1 MAGQYMDGGD
11 GNTSFGKGIVGGDGG
26 DSSDTERRGKSDM
39 DPDTGSIPS
48 ATPPPLPSA
57 TEDLPDDQY
66 GLEPRD
72 IEVLRNGGVVVGERD
87 GRITLPGKDGK
98 PVTKTKEE
106 LEKEI
111 KDVLKGKQDSWLPRV
126 VGGALGGLAGL
137 AVTGSPVGAATGVST
152 GAAAANK
159 LFGMTEAEK
168 EAAAKA
174 EYDKLLAKYDGD
186 IVKAVAEMNGG
197 AVKTSTYTPPPA
209 PTGGTDQPERTGKS
223 GGEVNGGASG
233 GSVQATAPAQTPEQ
247 QAVAAAQQRATDE
260 QKRFDSLVSLYG
272 ANRGM
277 LNPLTMDTAAS
288 PKEADAVR
296 KVNDLIAL
304 SGKSG
309 VVGDKAKADL
319 ANLTKMTPENRDA
332 WLQYYNPSAGQAS
345 GASASG
351 ASATAA
357 QGQATL
363 ASMAPTEVGEVS
375 QATGSYQTSLD
386 PLTSYDPTI
395 AQSEE
400 RARAVGMADLM
411 EARARGEVPSVAA
424 EQYKAGLDRLLQSQQ
439 AAVASQ
445 RGPAS
450 TLALRGAQT
459 QAGQLGQQAVRET
472 AILRM
477 QEQKEAEQLAANQ
490 ANLIMI
496 EDQKLSSQQKL
507 NELNQRVQIV
517 SADLQNTRNLLD
529 RDMFN
534 AEAIN
539 KVNMLEAQLRTDVEK
554 LNAEMQTNASLTNAE
569 MQTRASI
576 ASAANSTQASIASA
590 DNATRASIASAQNAL
605 TGQMWAGDS
614 AQKALQTQIANE
626 RADWAAG
633 YGVQRDVIG
642 DQQQASQSAINAL
655 IALQT
660 GDTNAA
666 TLQAKIDADNADRAA
681 RERAAKS
688 QEQLGWWQAGNN
700 MFNTWLG

>member
-1 MAGQYMDGGD
+1 MAKKAP
-11 GNTSFGKGIVGGDGG
+11 KGEDMGG
-26 DSSDTERRGKSDM
+26 DSDFASSEDSGSKATKEPTERTNRDSDTENEFRADAKSRNRD
-39 DPDTGSIPS
+39 DRTPS
-48 ATPPPLPSA
+48 APTGPTP
-57 TEDLPDDQY
+57 
-66 GLEPRD
+66 
-72 IEVLRNGGVVVGERD
+72 
-87 GRITLPGKDGK
+87 
-98 PVTKTKEE
+98 EE
-106 LEKEI
+106 I
-111 KDVLKGKQDSWLPRV
+111 
-126 VGGALGGLAGL
+126 A
-137 AVTGSPVGAATGVST
+137 
-152 GAAAANK
+152 
-159 LFGMTEAEK
+159 
-168 EAAAKA
+168 AAAKA
-174 EYDKLLAKYDGD
+174 AADKAKAD
-186 IVKAVAEMNGG
+186 AASAEN
-197 AVKTSTYTPPPA
+197 
-209 PTGGTDQPERTGKS
+209 
-223 GGEVNGGASG
+223 
-233 GSVQATAPAQTPEQ
+233 
-247 QAVAAAQQRATDE
+247 
-260 QKRFDSLVSLYG
+260 KRFQDLISLYG
-272 ANRGM
+272 GM
-277 LNPLTMDTAAS
+277 KGVNPLDIS
-288 PKEADAVR
+288 VLDNPKEIEAAK

-304 SGKSG
+304 SAKSG
-309 VVGDKAKADL
+309 QIGQQARTDL
-319 ANLTKMTPENRDA
+319 NNLTKMDASNRDA
-332 WLQYYNPSAGQAS
+332 WLQYYNPAAAQAS

-395 AQSEE
+395 ARSEE
-400 RARAVGMADLM
+400 RARSVGLADMM

-450 TLALRGAQT
+450 SLALRGAQT

-517 SADLQNTRNLLD
+517 SADLQNTRNILD

-605 TGQMWAGDS
+605 TGQMWAGES
-614 AQKALQTQIANE
+614 AQRALGQQIGLE
-626 RADWAAG
+626 RTDWSTG
-633 YGVQRDVIG
+633 YGVQRDSLR
-642 DQQQASQSAINAL
+642 DQQAAVAAAAASMEGLSGRDLAREQLAYQKYNDELNRQARAEAADAAERQGFFNTLAGYGVPAVLGGITGGPVGVATAL
-655 IALQT
+655 
-660 GDTNAA
+660 GVKAA
-666 TLQAKIDADNADRAA
+666 TNKV
-681 RERAAKS
+681 
-688 QEQLGWWQAGNN
+688 G
-700 MFNTWLG
+700 